1 MHGSPYIYDHEG
13 LKLKKKL
20 ETKNFE
26 HAFDLSKY
34 INLCYIKKC
43 KVTLS

>member
-13 LKLKKKL
+13 LKLKQKL

-26 HAFDLSKY
+26 HAFDHSKY